1 MALVRSVDRS
11 EGKSNRLRGKAAT
24 WRTARRYA
32 LFQIPSIILL
42 SISLFLLHRWV
53 GLSRS
58 IAWTILGLWIAKD
71 IAFFPFLRRSFD
83 TDRAGEMNSM
93 VGEEGTVTDRLAPSG
108 RMLVRGELWQ
118 AELLDHTLAAE
129 SGESV
134 SVLDVRGLTLIVEPA
149 REKDR

>member
-1 MALVRSVDRS
+1 
-11 EGKSNRLRGKAAT
+11 
-24 WRTARRYA
+24 
-32 LFQIPSIILL
+32 
-42 SISLFLLHRWV
+42 
-53 GLSRS
+53 
-58 IAWTILGLWIAKD
+58 
-71 IAFFPFLRRSFD
+71 
-83 TDRAGEMNSM
+83 M

>member
-1 MALVRSVDRS
+1 M
-11 EGKSNRLRGKAAT
+11 GKGPT
-24 WRTARRYA
+24 WRTAWRYA
-32 LFQIPSIILL
+32 LFQIPSILLL
-42 SISLFLLHRWV
+42 SAALFLLHRWV

-149 REKDR
+149 REKGR